1 MKSEERDRRRQMER
15 ESRNIGRDPVSQRHR
30 DPSPLST
37 FNGPR
42 GGLGREKGGGGGV
55 LKYSPARRAGG
66 RGGGAGPAG
75 AGRGGRGAQL
85 HLQERTIMLD
95 SCSTLGLR
103 PT

>member
-42 GGLGREKGGGGGV
+42 GGLGREKG
-55 LKYSPARRAGG
+55 AGG
-66 RGGGAGPAG
+66 AVSLNTAQRNGQREGEAGPG
-75 AGRGGRGAQL
+75 LPGR
-85 HLQERTIMLD
+85 
-95 SCSTLGLR
+95 
-103 PT
+103 

>member
-42 GGLGREKGGGGGV
+42 GGLGREKGGWGAVSLNTAQRDGQG
-55 LKYSPARRAGG
+55 KGRRG
-66 RGGGAGPAG
+66 RACRGGAG
-75 AGRGGRGAQL
+75 R
-85 HLQERTIMLD
+85 
-95 SCSTLGLR
+95 
-103 PT
+103 